1 MTSSSNP
8 SQSSTTSPFYYAY
21 RNGLIDVV
29 REELPNMT
37 LDEIDMVQSNGSTAL
52 HAASYY
58 GHTEIVK
65 LLLEKGAR
73 RSIQNSHKC
82 VPYDEAEKED
92 IKKLFIRPLN
102 RFSMEDS
109 GHIDWMKCD
118 AAAEQLA
125 NDYRFRHKGFGWTP
139 KNIEHRIKH
148 IRDEMSHTDQQR
160 IRTFLNQVQHDPKAL
175 LRAYTEDSGHI
186 DWMKCDAAAEQLAND
201 YRFRHKGFGWTP
213 KNIEH
218 RIKHIRDEMSHT
230 DQQRIRTFLNQVQH
244 DPKALLR
251 AYTVESGFYVNL
263 NKDLATRHFDQGTNF
278 GLTYF
283 IDFFYNHPD
292 FDSLAFKGKVYR
304 GMTVTHDD
312 LKEYMVGKKIMNK
325 AFLSTTTDRKTA
337 EEFARNEAT
346 NREKQHG
353 DQVKLSALCT
363 FEIINHRTGLNI
375 ENLSEYQHE
384 KEVLVGPYTAFFI
397 TAVRRLAPNYAEI
410 DLRECETVKQDDDD
424 DDDDDD

>member
-8 SQSSTTSPFYYAY
+8 SQSSTTSPFYYAC

-102 RFSMEDS
+102 RFSM
-109 GHIDWMKCD
+109 
-118 AAAEQLA
+118 
-125 NDYRFRHKGFGWTP
+125 
-139 KNIEHRIKH
+139 
-148 IRDEMSHTDQQR
+148 
-160 IRTFLNQVQHDPKAL
+160 
-175 LRAYTEDSGHI
+175 EDSGHI

-375 ENLSEYQHE
+375 ESLSEYQHE

-410 DLRECETVKQDDDD
+410 DLRECETVKEEDDDD
-424 DDDDDD
+424 DD